1 MSAVKE
7 HLEQVND
14 PLLSSEELT
23 YDMQSARAR
32 TEGANEVL
40 ALYPPLVPPA
50 AAAAAAGPQ
59 RQATPRVAPRPLSP
73 LAQRRQTPARRQE
86 APVDKPR
93 SSEEDV
99 EFEVLDDDD
108 FERWEAY
115 QELTEQLISRA
126 ENDGVDLFDILDVIT
141 PAEITRLNALNPH
154 WRDDLWEH
162 INAVAGDREY
172 ELERQAAGG
181 MRGLGASGG
190 SQTLKRARARQARA
204 GEIQKKPLSAE
215 GDKAAAYLWTSHS
228 ELLRTAWVR
237 AGAAEVLIGRTI
249 TPMRTAD
256 VPFDVREHEPDD
268 VLLVLDKKVES
279 PQAYAAMANPIQQ
292 VSLLTWTSKM
302 DCPSYSLPA
311 GPLGAGFNGSCPG
324 ATAGQSIVPE
334 TRRKVGQAEAIYQ
347 IHQKNRAR
355 VETQVGKKLEDDK
368 WAQLANVNLAD
379 CVCQSCY
386 AEKNKYSYTSNQLA
400 ALIRQ
405 AWTEAAVEDGSF
417 VTVMDFAIKNT
428 DYYLEGGTRKDQDLS
443 PEPAIDAETGEPA
456 KFFRIHDS
464 GDWFSERYY
473 QAWCEV
479 ARLNPD
485 VTFWAPTRVWALNN
499 DWVNGSPPPYNLVVR
514 PSSYMF
520 NRPAALLR
528 SLVRGAGRGY
538 SAPSV
543 SFAVDKANPLENFIP
558 SGYPYHW
565 QCQAYAGTEKHS
577 CRGAMSPP
585 TSENPEGT
593 VGCRAC
599 WVFPNLS
606 INYKKH

>member
-108 FERWEAY
+108 FERWQAY
-115 QELTEQLISRA
+115 EELTEKLISRA

-162 INAVAGDREY
+162 INAVADDREY

-355 VETQVGKKLEDDK
+355 VETQVGKKLEDD
-368 WAQLANVNLAD
+368 
-379 CVCQSCY
+379 
-386 AEKNKYSYTSNQLA
+386 
-400 ALIRQ
+400 
-405 AWTEAAVEDGSF
+405 
-417 VTVMDFAIKNT
+417 
-428 DYYLEGGTRKDQDLS
+428 
-443 PEPAIDAETGEPA
+443 
-456 KFFRIHDS
+456 
-464 GDWFSERYY
+464 
-473 QAWCEV
+473 
-479 ARLNPD
+479 
-485 VTFWAPTRVWALNN
+485 
-499 DWVNGSPPPYNLVVR
+499 
-514 PSSYMF
+514 
-520 NRPAALLR
+520 
-528 SLVRGAGRGY
+528 
-538 SAPSV
+538 
-543 SFAVDKANPLENFIP
+543 
-558 SGYPYHW
+558 
-565 QCQAYAGTEKHS
+565 
-577 CRGAMSPP
+577 
-585 TSENPEGT
+585 
-593 VGCRAC
+593 
-599 WVFPNLS
+599 
-606 INYKKH
+606 